1 MRYGIR
7 KGMTMIITILMVS
20 LFVFIAFSVIPGD
33 PATQMLGTN
42 ATSEKVNALRE
53 QMGLNRP
60 LIIRYFQWVRDFVT
74 GNMGVSYSYHM
85 PVKTLLA
92 EKLPITLTLSLLSF
106 LMILLLSVPLGIIT
120 AKYYDRYFAKL
131 FDIINQLFMAIPP
144 FFTGILLTYLFG
156 LLLRAFTPGGFVS
169 YKSNFGAFLA
179 YMFFPCL
186 SIALPKAAMSM
197 RMLKTSVLSESKLDY
212 VRTAYSR
219 GNKTDQVLY
228 RHVLRNALLPVITF
242 LGMTLA
248 DIVAGSIVIEQ
259 VFSIPGFGRLL
270 ISSIAN
276 RDYPVAQ
283 AIIAIIAGIVVVIN
297 FMVDILYPLIDPR
310 VKQHENQ

>member
-7 KGMTMIITILMVS
+7 KGLTMLITILMVS
-20 LFVFIAFSVIPGD
+20 LFVFLAFSVIPGD

-42 ATSEKVNALRE
+42 ATEQKVTALRE
-53 QMGLNRP
+53 QLGLNRP
-60 LIIRYFQWVRDFVT
+60 LFIRYFTWVRDFFV
-74 GNMGVSYSYHM
+74 GDMGISYTYHM
-85 PVKTLLA
+85 PVRNILA
-92 EKLPITLTLSLLSF
+92 QKLPITLTLTAISF
-106 LMILLLSVPLGIIT
+106 LMIVILSIPLGILS
-120 AKYYDRYFAKL
+120 AKYYDRYFAKA
-131 FDIINQLFMAIPP
+131 FDVLNQLLMAVPP
-144 FFTGILLTYLFG
+144 FFIGIVMTYLFG
-156 LLLRAFTPGGFVS
+156 LLLHLFTPGGFIS
-169 YKSNFGAFLA
+169 YENSASAFLA
-179 YMFFPCL
+179 YMLLPSL
-186 SIALPKAAMSM
+186 SIALPKAAMNM

-228 RHVLRNALLPVITF
+228 RHVLRNALLPVVTF

-270 ISSIAN
+270 VTSIAN

-283 AIIAIIAGIVVVIN
+283 AIIAIIAIIVVVIN
-297 FMVDILYPLIDPR
+297 FLVDILYPLIDPR
-310 VKQHENQ
+310 VKQHDQ